1 MSLIIFSIFGIF
13 LFGLSIKKSENK
25 MKYYHNILAT
35 IFFCILLFCNITG
48 SRSNVLKIIG
58 TVVIILTIITYIG
71 SKSKRYKQ

>member
-1 MSLIIFSIFGIF
+1 MGLIVFSIFYTFFFAARIE
-13 LFGLSIKKSENK
+13 KSENK
-25 MKYYHNILAT
+25 MEYYHNIFAT
-35 IFFCILLFCNITG
+35 IFFGILSFCNITG

>member
-35 IFFCILLFCNITG
+35 IFFVYYYF
-48 SRSNVLKIIG
+48 
-58 TVVIILTIITYIG
+58 VI
-71 SKSKRYKQ
+71 